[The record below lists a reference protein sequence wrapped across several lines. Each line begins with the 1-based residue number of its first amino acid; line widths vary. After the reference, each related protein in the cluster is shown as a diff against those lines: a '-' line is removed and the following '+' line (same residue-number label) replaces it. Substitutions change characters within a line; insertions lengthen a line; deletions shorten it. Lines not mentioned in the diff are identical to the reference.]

1 MTPARRP
8 AAPPRPAAPRSG
20 TARSALARLGL
31 ALSLL
36 LPASPARADDAL
48 SYLLHVGAGQL
59 HLLWSR
65 EELTPERIAALEPA
79 ERANLAALQRA
90 LAFGESQGLE
100 ASTSYRSLVETPK
113 EGIVQVVTAAPADKL
128 EALTW
133 WFPIVGSVSY
143 RGYFDPARAKE
154 FAADLAG
161 DGYDTY
167 VRPATL
173 YSTLGWFDDPL
184 PRNLLAWPEEELIDV
199 AVHEQVHATVYVA
212 SDVTYDESLA
222 SFIAHQATLA
232 QLADRPELAQRARD
246 VFADELTYANLVNA
260 LAKDLD
266 AVYAQAKGPDDA
278 RARRAPIF
286 ERYQKEVYPA
296 QPWRT
301 QRFARF
307 QTLQLSNAW
316 LVGNRDYLGLLPC
329 FEREL
334 ASLGGDLSAFVRAHR
349 DKPGHRADGC
359 EAAR

>member
-1 MTPARRP
+1 M
-8 AAPPRPAAPRSG
+8 
-20 TARSALARLGL
+20 ALARFGL
-31 ALSLL
+31 ALALL
-36 LPASPARADDAL
+36 LPALPARADNAL
-48 SYLLHVGAGQL
+48 AYLLHIGAGQL

-65 EELTPERIAALEPA
+65 EALTPERIAALEPA

-90 LAFGESQGLE
+90 LAFGESQGLKP
-100 ASTSYRSLVETPK
+100 STSYQALVETPK
-113 EGIVQVVTAAPADKL
+113 EGIVSVVTAAPADKL
-128 EALTW
+128 EAVTW

-143 RGYFDPARAKE
+143 RGYFAPERAKE
-154 FAADLAG
+154 FAADLAAE
-161 DGYDTY
+161 GYDVY

-184 PRNLLAWPEEELIDV
+184 PRNLLAWQEEDLIDV
-199 AVHEQVHATVYVA
+199 AVHEQVHATVYVP

-222 SFIAHQATLA
+222 SFIAHKATLA

-246 VFADELTYANLVNA
+246 AFADELTYAQMVNA
-260 LAKDLD
+260 LAKELE
-266 AVYAQAKGPDDA
+266 AAYAGASGPDDA

-286 ERYQKEVYPA
+286 ARYQSEVYPA

-307 QTLQLSNAW
+307 QTLALSNAW

-334 ASLGGDLSAFVRAHR
+334 AALGGDLPAFVKAHR
-349 DKPGHRADGC
+349 EKPGHRAPDC
-359 EAAR
+359 EGKS

>member
-1 MTPARRP
+1 M
-8 AAPPRPAAPRSG
+8 
-20 TARSALARLGL
+20 
-31 ALSLL
+31 
-36 LPASPARADDAL
+36 
-48 SYLLHVGAGQL
+48 
-59 HLLWSR
+59 
-65 EELTPERIAALEPA
+65 
-79 ERANLAALQRA
+79 
-90 LAFGESQGLE
+90 
-100 ASTSYRSLVETPK
+100 
-113 EGIVQVVTAAPADKL
+113 QVVTAAPANKL

-143 RGYFDPARAKE
+143 RGYFDPERAKA
-154 FAADLAG
+154 FAGELAAAG
-161 DGYDTY
+161 DDTY

-184 PRNLLAWPEEELIDV
+184 PRNLLDWPEEELIDV

-232 QLADRPELAQRARD
+232 QLAGRPELAQRARD
-246 VFADELTYANLVNA
+246 AFADELTYANLVNA
-260 LAKDLD
+260 LANELE
-266 AVYAQAKGPDDA
+266 AVYAESKGADDA

-307 QTLQLSNAW
+307 QTLALNNAW

-334 ASLGGDLSAFVRAHR
+334 ASLGGDLPAFVKAHK
-349 DKPGHRADGC
+349 DDPGHRAADC